1 MNIAGYKIAWESQLP
16 NLSERIKANFYA
28 NVNHVATGAT
38 ETAIH
43 EAALVTKG
51 YVVGLM
57 DAEAVN
63 EEEAGILAGMLVLI
77 ETKAKARF
85 SKAPLS

>member
-1 MNIAGYKIAWESQLP
+1 MTIAGYKIAWESQLP
-16 NLSERIKANFYA
+16 NVSERIKANFYA

-51 YVVGLM
+51 YVVGLL
-57 DAEAVN
+57 DAEALN
-63 EEEAGILAGMLVLI
+63 QEQAGILAGMLVHI
-77 ETKAKARF
+77 ENEAKAK
-85 SKAPLS
+85 LSISPKS